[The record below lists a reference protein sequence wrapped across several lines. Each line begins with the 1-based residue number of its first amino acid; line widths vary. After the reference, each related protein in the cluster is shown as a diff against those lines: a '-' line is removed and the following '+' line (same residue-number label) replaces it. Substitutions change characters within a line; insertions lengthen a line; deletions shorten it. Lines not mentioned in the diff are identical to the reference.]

1 MTAKLFS
8 LRSTS
13 IYRLYSL
20 LAFQPQSDDVLA
32 VVRSINS
39 TNIHHHHEEFE
50 LNSIYLI
57 TINSDYRIDKG
68 TASSAVP
75 FVNSHPCER
84 LSLTFG
90 LPPHGVYPIILR
102 HCYPLINLIYYLN

>member
-20 LAFQPQSDDVLA
+20 LAFQPQSENVLA
-32 VVRSINS
+32 MVRSINS

-50 LNSIYLI
+50 LTSLYLT
-57 TINSDYRIDKG
+57 TIN
-68 TASSAVP
+68 
-75 FVNSHPCER
+75 
-84 LSLTFG
+84 
-90 LPPHGVYPIILR
+90 
-102 HCYPLINLIYYLN
+102 

>member
-20 LAFQPQSDDVLA
+20 LAFQPQSENELA
-32 VVRSINS
+32 VVWSINS

-50 LNSIYLI
+50 LTSLYLT
-57 TINSDYRIDKG
+57 TIN
-68 TASSAVP
+68 
-75 FVNSHPCER
+75 
-84 LSLTFG
+84 
-90 LPPHGVYPIILR
+90 
-102 HCYPLINLIYYLN
+102 

>member
-20 LAFQPQSDDVLA
+20 LAFQPQSENVLA

-39 TNIHHHHEEFE
+39 TKNPHHHEEFE
-50 LNSIYLI
+50 LNSLYLI
-57 TINSDYRIDKG
+57 TIN
-68 TASSAVP
+68 
-75 FVNSHPCER
+75 
-84 LSLTFG
+84 
-90 LPPHGVYPIILR
+90 
-102 HCYPLINLIYYLN
+102 

>member
-8 LRSTS
+8 LQSTS

-20 LAFQPQSDDVLA
+20 LAFQPQLENVLA

-50 LNSIYLI
+50 FNSIYLT
-57 TINSDYRIDKG
+57 TIN
-68 TASSAVP
+68 
-75 FVNSHPCER
+75 
-84 LSLTFG
+84 
-90 LPPHGVYPIILR
+90 
-102 HCYPLINLIYYLN
+102 